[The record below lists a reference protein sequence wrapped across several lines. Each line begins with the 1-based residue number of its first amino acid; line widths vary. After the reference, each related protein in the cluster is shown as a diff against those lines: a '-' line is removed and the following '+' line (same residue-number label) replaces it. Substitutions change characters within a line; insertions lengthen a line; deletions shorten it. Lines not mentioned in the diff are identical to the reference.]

1 MTSAAA
7 IGYAILA
14 AKKIGLSKEKISE
27 LSATMY
33 KTMDLT
39 EEEYAEKVYQKTP

>member
-1 MTSAAA
+1 MTTAAA

-14 AKKIGLSKEKISE
+14 AKKLGLTKEQISQ

-33 KTMDLT
+33 STMDMT
-39 EEEYAEKVYQKTP
+39 EEEYAEKVYRNTP

>member
-1 MTSAAA
+1 MTTAAA
-7 IGYAILA
+7 IGFAILA
-14 AKKIGLSKEKISE
+14 AQKIGLSKEQISK

-39 EEEYAEKVYQKTP
+39 EEEYAEKVYQQTP